1 MSWQKRIL
9 NIRLCWAVLTVFC
22 FFSLIPPNA
31 EAFLVQSRL
40 SSGELI
46 SERTDQIATIQSAL
60 EQKIV
65 SQRLQDYGLSKAEV
79 IAKLDTMSD
88 QQVQQLAA
96 LSGDVGGGDAI
107 GAAIGI
113 LLVILLIVI
122 ILRLS
127 DRRIVIQ

>member
-31 EAFLVQSRL
+31 EAFLVQSRF

-46 SERTDQIATIQSAL
+46 SERADQIATIQSAL
-60 EQKIV
+60 EEKIV

-79 IAKLDTMSD
+79 IAKLDTLSD
-88 QQVQQLAA
+88 AQLHQLAG
-96 LSGDVGGGDAI
+96 LSGDVGGGAI
-107 GAAIGI
+107 GAVIGVLVII
-113 LLVILLIVI
+113 LLVVV
-122 ILRLS
+122 ILRVS

>member
-9 NIRLCWAVLTVFC
+9 NIRLCWAVVTVFC

-46 SERTDQIATIQSAL
+46 SERADQIATIQSAL
-60 EQKIV
+60 EEKIV

-79 IAKLDTMSD
+79 IAKMDTLSD
-88 QQVQQLAA
+88 AQLHQLAG
-96 LSGDVGGGDAI
+96 LSGDVGGGAI
-107 GAAIGI
+107 GAVIGVLVII
-113 LLVILLIVI
+113 LLVVV
-122 ILRLS
+122 ILRVS